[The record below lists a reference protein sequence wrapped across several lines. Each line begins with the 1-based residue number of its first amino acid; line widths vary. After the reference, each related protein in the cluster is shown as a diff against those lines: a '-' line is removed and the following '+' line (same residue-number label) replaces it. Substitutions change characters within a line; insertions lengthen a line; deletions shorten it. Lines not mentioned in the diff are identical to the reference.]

1 MDPNTNKRHIIDAVF
16 VICLLLL
23 FLISALT
30 VIAIG
35 ASIYKKN
42 VAQTSE
48 NYAQRVSTAY
58 VTEKIRQSDAN
69 GSIFTKELFGT
80 NVLVL
85 QQEIDGSLYNTY
97 IYSYDG
103 YLMELFARDD
113 LDKFYPQTG
122 QKILHINSFDVSML
136 SPHLVFVSLTSDEG
150 VQDNVYISVRSTG
163 N

>member
-69 GSIFTKELFGT
+69 GSIFTRELFGT

-97 IYSYDG
+97 IYIKSY
-103 YLMELFARDD
+103 
-113 LDKFYPQTG
+113 
-122 QKILHINSFDVSML
+122 SW
-136 SPHLVFVSLTSDEG
+136 
-150 VQDNVYISVRSTG
+150 NV
-163 N
+163 

>member
-69 GSIFTKELFGT
+69 GSIFT
-80 NVLVL
+80 
-85 QQEIDGSLYNTY
+85 SLAQMFLYCSRKLTAVS
-97 IYSYDG
+97 I
-103 YLMELFARDD
+103 
-113 LDKFYPQTG
+113 
-122 QKILHINSFDVSML
+122 ILTFTATTD
-136 SPHLVFVSLTSDEG
+136 T
-150 VQDNVYISVRSTG
+150 
-163 N
+163 